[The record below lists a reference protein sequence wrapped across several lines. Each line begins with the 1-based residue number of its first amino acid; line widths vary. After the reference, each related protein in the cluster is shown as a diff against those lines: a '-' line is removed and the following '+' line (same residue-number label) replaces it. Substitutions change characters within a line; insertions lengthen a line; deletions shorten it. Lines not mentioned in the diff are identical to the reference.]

1 MFILFKNHLNESWT
15 HLENK
20 GLLRVISSVH
30 CYFKWRETMESG
42 GREMQGEREE
52 RKGEREREGDV
63 VEKGGGLLCALS
75 LREVCGLSMI

>member
-30 CYFKWRETMESG
+30 CSFKWRETMESG

-52 RKGEREREGDV
+52 RKGERERRRCSR
-63 VEKGGGLLCALS
+63 KRGGLLCALS